1 MTASYDL
8 DAPDRFTAGA
18 VGVPGART
26 FYLQAG
32 QGNVLVTLKCEKEQ
46 VAALGEYLAGLLVR
60 LGITARSATTDL
72 ELAQPIEPAWAVGSI
87 GVGWDE
93 STSRIIVVASEAVEG
108 ESEEGDGEEET
119 GTAVGEAE
127 PEPEEEKG
135 EPPRGAVARFRLTP
149 AQAQAFV
156 ERARAVVKGG
166 RPSCP
171 MCGQTQ
177 EAGHVCPR
185 GNGYLA
191 R

>member
-1 MTASYDL
+1 MTASFDL

-18 VGVPGART
+18 VGAPGART

-32 QGNVLVTLKCEKEQ
+32 QGSILVTLKCEKEQ

-60 LGITARSATTDL
+60 LGITARSATADL

-93 STSRIIVVASEAVEG
+93 STARIIVVASEAVEG
-108 ESEEGDGEEET
+108 EAEEGDDGEAT
-119 GTAVGEAE
+119 GSAAGAAE
-127 PEPEEEKG
+127 PEPEEEKR
-135 EPPRGAVARFRLTP
+135 EPPRGALARFRLTP

-156 ERARAVVKGG
+156 ERARTVVKGG

-177 EAGHVCPR
+177 EAGHLCPR